1 MSSSFDSPNLEP
13 TRIETDKDAKMFG
26 MLCHLSALAGLVIPF
41 GSIVGP
47 LVFWMLK
54 RDQYEFVNQE
64 GREALNF
71 SISMVIYALVAGA
84 LIFVGIGLVL
94 LPILAL
100 FWLIMI
106 IIATI
111 KSSAGESYR
120 YPLNLRLIK

>member
-1 MSSSFDSPNLEP
+1 MSTSFDSPNLEP
-13 TRIETDKDAKMFG
+13 KTIESDKDARTFG

-54 RDQYEFVNQE
+54 RDQFEFVNQE

-71 SISMVIYALVAGA
+71 SISIFIYAVIAGL
-84 LIFVGIGLVL
+84 LIFVAIGALL
-94 LPILAL
+94 LPLVVL
-100 FWLIMI
+100 FWLVMV

-111 KSSAGESYR
+111 KSSSGESYR

>member
-13 TRIETDKDAKMFG
+13 TRVETDKDAKMFG
-26 MLCHLSALAGLVIPF
+26 MLCHLSALAGLIIPF

-71 SISMVIYALVAGA
+71 SISMLIYVVVASL
-84 LIFVGIGLVL
+84 LIFVGIGLIL
-94 LPILAL
+94 LPILVL

-106 IIATI
+106 IVATI

-120 YPLNLRLIK
+120 YPLNIRLIK

>member
-94 LPILAL
+94 LPVLAL

>member
-13 TRIETDKDAKMFG
+13 KSIETDKDAKTFG

-41 GSIVGP
+41 GSIIGP

-71 SISMVIYALVAGA
+71 SISMVIYAVVASL
-84 LIFVGIGLVL
+84 LIFVGIGLII
-94 LPILAL
+94 LPILL
-100 FWLIMI
+100 IFWLVMV

-120 YPLNLRLIK
+120 YPLNIRLIK